1 MSRRIEEDNNPPGL
15 WSLVNLLYLE
25 PIPYNP
31 FEPNKDEVVKKGRKR
46 IPNFKVRHSM
56 LVNNCLSRLQS
67 IGAKSA
73 YQGMLIHG
81 TQTFYNRFNMNS
93 YGRW

>member
-1 MSRRIEEDNNPPGL
+1 MSRRIEKDDNPPGL

-31 FEPNKDEVVKKGRKR
+31 SNEDKVVKRGRKR
-46 IPNFKVRHSM
+46 ISDFQVRNSI
-56 LVNNCLSRLQS
+56 LVNNCLNRLQS
-67 IGAKSA
+67 VGAKSA

-81 TQTFYNRFNMNS
+81 AQTFYDRFNMNS

>member
-1 MSRRIEEDNNPPGL
+1 MSRRIEKDEMPPGML
-15 WSLVNLLYLE
+15 NVVHMLYNE

-31 FEPNKDEVVKKGRKR
+31 FGSNEDKVVKRGRKR
-46 IPNFKVRHSM
+46 ISDFQVRNSI
-56 LVNNCLSRLQS
+56 LVNNCLNRLQS